1 MECKVTDY
9 AIDGDEIIVFVD
21 CPSGDQRVVFPVAK
35 LLQSIAENHNLL
47 FDAGSVMFAYYDGNN
62 RQEATIGDLAEL
74 IEHGTK
80 YKTLVDFD
88 LGDEVQCMFNTFY
101 EVS

>member
-1 MECKVTDY
+1 MECEVIDY
-9 AIDGDEIIVFVD
+9 AIDGDEIIVFAD
-21 CPSGDQRVVFPVAK
+21 CSQGEQRVVFPVAK

-47 FDAGSVMFAYYDGNN
+47 FDAGSVMFAHYDGNN
-62 RQEATIGDLAEL
+62 RQEATIGNLDEL
-74 IEHGTK
+74 IAHGTK

-88 LGDEVQCMFNTFY
+88 LKAEVQCMFNTFF